1 MHDELPDES
10 PSPKPTK
17 RRDMT
22 SHFPIAL
29 LALVVRVAF
38 GQPVEAAT
46 CEALPLPSKD
56 VRTVRNVRELMG
68 AVQSAPAN
76 STVVLEDGTYEL
88 PGPIEIHVPGLTVRG
103 RSADPARTVIK
114 GQGMVRDS
122 VGVALGIG
130 AARVTVAHL
139 SIGLTR
145 YHAIQVRGEAGASG
159 FRAYGVRLFDTGQ
172 QLLKVSYAPNAATA
186 DEGRVECS
194 TIEYTDHA
202 PGNYTNGV
210 DLIATRNWVIR
221 DNRFARI
228 RGPGEQGWAAGPA
241 ILVWGGAEGT
251 MVERNVVI
259 DCYRGIAL
267 GLGPGAFSTP
277 RPGAG
282 QADHKG
288 GLVRHN
294 VVVNLNAWADE
305 GIEANAAPDVRVEF
319 NTVMVE
325 GTLPW
330 SISLR
335 FPQTS
340 ALVRNNLSSRRV
352 LSRNEGQLRE
362 EGNVQGAERTWFVD
376 VESGN
381 LRLAGTA
388 VRAIDAGV
396 TVREVEADFEGLPR
410 TVGPKPDAGAFE
422 YQGRPR
428 P

>member
-1 MHDELPDES
+1 
-10 PSPKPTK
+10 
-17 RRDMT
+17 
-22 SHFPIAL
+22 
-29 LALVVRVAF
+29 
-38 GQPVEAAT
+38 
-46 CEALPLPSKD
+46 
-56 VRTVRNVRELMG
+56 
-68 AVQSAPAN
+68 
-76 STVVLEDGTYEL
+76 
-88 PGPIEIHVPGLTVRG
+88 
-103 RSADPARTVIK
+103 
-114 GQGMVRDS
+114 
-122 VGVALGIG
+122 
-130 AARVTVAHL
+130 
-139 SIGLTR
+139 
-145 YHAIQVRGEAGASG
+145 
-159 FRAYGVRLFDTGQ
+159 
-172 QLLKVSYAPNAATA
+172 
-186 DEGRVECS
+186 
-194 TIEYTDHA
+194 
-202 PGNYTNGV
+202 
-210 DLIATRNWVIR
+210 
-221 DNRFARI
+221 
-228 RGPGEQGWAAGPA
+228 
-241 ILVWGGAEGT
+241 
-251 MVERNVVI
+251 
-259 DCYRGIAL
+259 
-267 GLGPGAFSTP
+267 
-277 RPGAG
+277 
-282 QADHKG
+282 
-288 GLVRHN
+288 VRHN

-362 EGNVQGAERTWFVD
+362 EGNVQGAARTWFVD

>member
-1 MHDELPDES
+1 
-10 PSPKPTK
+10 
-17 RRDMT
+17 
-22 SHFPIAL
+22 
-29 LALVVRVAF
+29 
-38 GQPVEAAT
+38 
-46 CEALPLPSKD
+46 
-56 VRTVRNVRELMG
+56 
-68 AVQSAPAN
+68 
-76 STVVLEDGTYEL
+76 
-88 PGPIEIHVPGLTVRG
+88 
-103 RSADPARTVIK
+103 
-114 GQGMVRDS
+114 
-122 VGVALGIG
+122 
-130 AARVTVAHL
+130 
-139 SIGLTR
+139 
-145 YHAIQVRGEAGASG
+145 
-159 FRAYGVRLFDTGQ
+159 
-172 QLLKVSYAPNAATA
+172 
-186 DEGRVECS
+186 
-194 TIEYTDHA
+194 
-202 PGNYTNGV
+202 
-210 DLIATRNWVIR
+210 
-221 DNRFARI
+221 
-228 RGPGEQGWAAGPA
+228 
-241 ILVWGGAEGT
+241 